1 MGLTSGSFAILMF
14 VLAAAGLVAV
24 VVCWPLA
31 ARGRIRD
38 IAARLLM
45 VIASQL
51 LVIAAFL
58 VFLNGYF
65 GFYESWSQL
74 LGSGTPRIVGLARAS
89 NSRAP
94 LLTITGVGSAPVPGR
109 PDPTFRAQ
117 KTIAVGHYGSGEVG
131 AGGSGQMTRAQTG
144 ELLQVSIT
152 GQHTGIAVSGAY
164 VYLPPQ
170 YFQPAYARASF
181 PVLLALSGYPGAS
194 WSIIRRLGLPAAQEA
209 LLSQGKIKP
218 VIDVMM
224 NSSVAMP
231 RDTECTNIPAGP
243 QVETFFAE
251 DVPEAIEHAFRAQ
264 AGGWAAIGYSTGGYC
279 AVKLAMM
286 NPRQFPL
293 AVSLAGYYQALQDGT
308 TGDLYGGSIGY
319 RDENSPDWRLRN
331 LPAPPISVL
340 VASSVIGETT
350 YPGTLVFVKLV
361 RAPMR
366 VYTLY
371 LPQGGHNFHTWNR
384 ELLPALRWLSQR
396 QQPAGPSSL
405 PVGTPG

>member
-1 MGLTSGSFAILMF
+1 MGLTSGSFTVLM
-14 VLAAAGLVAV
+14 VAVAGAGLVVV

-38 IAARLLM
+38 IAARLLLVM
-45 VIASQL
+45 ASQL

-58 VFLNGYF
+58 VLLNGYF

-74 LGSGTPRIVGLARAS
+74 LGSGSPRIIGLARAS
-89 NSRAP
+89 NPHAP
-94 LLTITGVGSAPVPGR
+94 LLAITGVGSAPVPGR

-117 KTIAVGHYGSGEVG
+117 KTMAEGRGGGG
-131 AGGSGQMTRAQTG
+131 AGGSGQTTFAQTG
-144 ELLQVSIT
+144 ELLQVSIN

-194 WSIIRRLGLPAAQEA
+194 WSIIRRLALPAAQET
-209 LLSQGKIKP
+209 LLSKGEIQP
-218 VIDVMM
+218 FIDVMM

-243 QVETFFAE
+243 QVETFFAQ
-251 DVPEAIEHAFRAQ
+251 DVPDAIEHAFRAQ
-264 AGGWAAIGYSTGGYC
+264 ADGWAAIGYSTGGFC

-308 TGDLYGGSIGY
+308 TGNLYGGSIGY

-350 YPGTLVFVKLV
+350 YPGTLHFVKLV
-361 RAPMR
+361 KSPMR

-396 QQPAGPSSL
+396 LQPARPSAQPARTSQ
-405 PVGTPG
+405 PG